1 MPMSR
6 TVESYID
13 KPRKFVHD
21 AFGWMTVIAT
31 FASFT
36 GFMAGKPG
44 FCVVTGLAALLF
56 AYLMSKIKYT
66 WVKEI
71 EVGIYKLV

>member
-1 MPMSR
+1 MSR
-6 TVESYID
+6 TAESYID

-36 GFMAGKPG
+36 GFMVGKPAL
-44 FCVVTGLAALLF
+44 CVVTGLAAFLF
-56 AYLMSKIKYT
+56 AHIMSKIKYT
-66 WVKEI
+66 WVKEY
-71 EVGIYKLV
+71 EVGKYKLV

>member
-1 MPMSR
+1 MTFTP
-6 TVESYID
+6 ESYID

-21 AFGWMTVIAT
+21 AFGWMTVIAA

-44 FCVVTGLAALLF
+44 FCFLTGLAALLF
-56 AYLMSKIKYT
+56 GHITSKIKYT
-66 WVKEI
+66 WVKN
-71 EVGIYKLV
+71 VQVDGFKLV

>member
-1 MPMSR
+1 MTFTP
-6 TVESYID
+6 ESYID
-13 KPRKFVHD
+13 KPRKFIHD
-21 AFGWMTVIAT
+21 AFGWMTVIAA

-56 AYLMSKIKYT
+56 AHTTSKIKYT
-66 WVKEI
+66 WTKKAQAKVFEL
-71 EVGIYKLV
+71 E

>member
-1 MPMSR
+1 MSR
-6 TVESYID
+6 TAESYID
-13 KPRKFVHD
+13 GPRKFAHD

-44 FCVVTGLAALLF
+44 FCFVTGLAALLF
-56 AYLMSKIKYT
+56 GYVMSKIKFT
-66 WVKEI
+66 WVKKIEI
-71 EVGIYKLV
+71 GGFELE